1 MDKLPFDLTN
11 ISADD
16 VEALEAIYTALRKK
30 FKVSI
35 TDDPTFDLNNFEIFN
50 NYKDVSIG
58 GTLLINHPEKGC
70 YLNFVKVLIH
80 LQNGRGPSID
90 HYKYQVWASA
100 TLRGDFG
107 RMVIRQ
113 ETMIDRVLNVIN
125 PTELHFNDHTV
136 FNKKFNVG
144 AEDKIKAVPAM
155 TRAFRNA
162 LMEIKTDDFVIE
174 IVDSNLVIGNTL
186 PLDAK
191 QVVYFAEV
199 AAKLSTVK

>member
-1 MDKLPFDLTN
+1 MDKLPFDLTD
-11 ISADD
+11 IDADD
-16 VEALEAIYTALRKK
+16 VEALENAYIALRKK

-35 TDDPTFDLNNFEIFN
+35 TEDPTFDLNNFEVFN
-50 NYKDVSIG
+50 NYKNISIG
-58 GTLLINHPEKGC
+58 GSLLINHPEKGC
-70 YLNFVKVLIH
+70 YLTFVKVPTHI
-80 LQNGRGPSID
+80 QNGRGPSID
-90 HYKYQVWASA
+90 YYKYQVWASA

-107 RMVIRQ
+107 RMVIRR
-113 ETMIDRVLNVIN
+113 ETMTDRVLNVIH

-136 FNKKFNVG
+136 FNKKFNVI

-174 IVDSNLVIGNTL
+174 IVNSTLVIGNVL
-186 PLDAK
+186 PIDPK

-199 AAKLSTVK
+199 ATKLSTVK